1 MWSLKVEIQGYLIF
15 SPISI
20 HCSISLWSCS
30 LVSPALPVA
39 GGTVNPSPSLLK
51 VARREVALYRHT
63 FSRCLVR
70 WLHPFPHVIMPAAN
84 ATQTYSSLHAVGQL
98 SWSIVTE
105 GVLVHLDSL
114 CPPPP
119 LLRCSSLLSL
129 SSRTESSESAPFL
142 ISPKPLK
149 RPHPH
154 LTIWVVAFWEAGDYI
169 GYSEGLLK

>member
-1 MWSLKVEIQGYLIF
+1 MWSLKVEIQEYLIF

-20 HCSISLWSCS
+20 HCSFSLWSCS
-30 LVSPALPVA
+30 PVNPALPVA
-39 GGTVNPSPSLLK
+39 GGTVNPSPSLVK
-51 VARREVALYRHT
+51 VARREAALYEHT
-63 FSRCLVR
+63 FSGCLVR

-98 SWSIVTE
+98 SWSIVTQ
-105 GVLVHLDSL
+105 GVVVHLDSFCVHL
-114 CPPPP
+114 LP
-119 LLRCSSLLSL
+119 LPNALPFISL

-154 LTIWVVAFWEAGDYI
+154 LTIWVVAFWEADDYI
-169 GYSEGLLK
+169 GV